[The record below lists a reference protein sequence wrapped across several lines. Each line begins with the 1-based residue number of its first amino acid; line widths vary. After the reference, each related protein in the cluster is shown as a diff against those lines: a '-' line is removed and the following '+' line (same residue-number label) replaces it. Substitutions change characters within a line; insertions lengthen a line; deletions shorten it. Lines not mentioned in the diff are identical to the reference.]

1 MTALSID
8 NLLLILILLL
18 VLSAFFSGSETALM
32 SVNKYKLKHRVKKK
46 DVSALKVDY
55 LLNNPD
61 KTLGLILLLNNFVNI
76 LASAITTLI
85 AIELYGD
92 KGIAIAAG
100 VLTFIILV
108 FSEVTPKTFASHYS
122 DKIAYKISFFFYY
135 SLKVFNPIVKFI
147 NFFSKLILMVFGFDK
162 KKIHHDDLS
171 NEEIKTIIQESSNK
185 ITENYEEM
193 VLNLLDLQ
201 KVTVEH
207 AMIPKNDIEGIDIND
222 DDKNINSKLIDV
234 KHTRLPVYS
243 QTLNNLRGFINK
255 KHVPALLKANSTINA
270 DQLVSCLSEPYY
282 IPEDT
287 SLLSQLIIFKKEK
300 KRIGCVVDEYG
311 DIKGILTLDDIL
323 EEIVGEYNAG
333 YQKKNLV
340 KHISKYKI
348 EVNGSVQLRE
358 INKILTINLSESS
371 ITTINGYI
379 LESLQEIPE
388 VGMTFKKDNTIIEVM
403 EVSNNFVEKALIT
416 KNK

>member
-46 DVSALKVDY
+46 DVSALKVNY

-76 LASAITTLI
+76 LASAITTII
-85 AIELYGD
+85 AVELYGD

-100 VLTFIILV
+100 VLTFTILV

-147 NFFSKLILMVFGFDK
+147 NFFSKLLLMIFGFDK

-193 VLNLLDLQ
+193 ILNLLDLQ

-207 AMIPKNDIEGIDIND
+207 AMIPKNDIEGLDIND
-222 DDKNINSKLIDV
+222 DEKNINSKLIDV

-255 KHVPALLKANSTINA
+255 KHVPALLKTNSTINA
-270 DQLVSCLSEPYY
+270 DQLVACLSEPYY

-287 SLLSQLIIFKKEK
+287 SLLSQLITFKKEK

-323 EEIVGEYNAG
+323 EEIVGEYNAD
-333 YQKKNLV
+333 YQKKNLI

-388 VGMTFKKDNTIIEVM
+388 VGMTFKKDNTIIEVI

>member
-1 MTALSID
+1 MTTLSID
-8 NLLLILILLL
+8 SLFLVLILLL

-32 SVNKYKLKHRVKKK
+32 SVNRYKLKHRVKKK
-46 DVSALKVDY
+46 DDAALKVNY

-100 VLTFIILV
+100 FLTFVILV

-122 DKIAYKISFFFYY
+122 DRIAYKISFIFYY
-135 SLKVFNPIVKFI
+135 GLKLFNPVVKFI
-147 NFFSKLILMVFGFDK
+147 NFFSRLILRVFGFNK
-162 KKIHHDDLS
+162 KKILDDDLS

-193 VLNLLDLQ
+193 ILNLLDLQ
-201 KVTVEH
+201 KVTVEN
-207 AMIPKNDIEGIDIND
+207 AMIPKNDIKGLDISSSEENM
-222 DDKNINSKLIDV
+222 NAKLIDV
-234 KHTRLPVYS
+234 QHTRLPVYS
-243 QTLNNLRGFINK
+243 ETLNNLKGFINK
-255 KHVPALLKANSTINA
+255 KHVPALLKENNVINVN
-270 DQLVSCLSEPYY
+270 QLISCLSEPYY

-323 EEIVGEYNAG
+323 EEIVGEYNADQ
-333 YQKKNLV
+333 QKKNTI
-340 KHISKYKI
+340 KIISKNQI
-348 EVNGSVQLRE
+348 EVHGSVQLRE
-358 INKILTINLSESS
+358 INKILMLSLSETS

-388 VGMTFKKDNTIIEVM
+388 VGMTFKKDNTIIEVR
-403 EVSNNFVEKALIT
+403 EVNNNFVEKALIT
-416 KNK
+416 RNI

>member
-46 DVSALKVDY
+46 DVSALKVNY

-147 NFFSKLILMVFGFDK
+147 NFFSKLILMIFGFDK

-193 VLNLLDLQ
+193 ILNLLDLQ

-207 AMIPKNDIEGIDIND
+207 AMIPKNDIQGLDIND
-222 DDKNINSKLIDV
+222 DEKNINSKLIDV

-243 QTLNNLRGFINK
+243 QTLNNLKGFINK
-255 KHVPALLKANSTINA
+255 KHVPALLKKNSTINA

-323 EEIVGEYNAG
+323 EEIVGEYNAD
-333 YQKKNLV
+333 YQKKNLI
-340 KHISKYKI
+340 KHISKYQI

-358 INKILTINLSESS
+358 INKILKINLSESS

-388 VGMTFKKDNTIIEVM
+388 VGMTFKKDNTIIEVI
-403 EVSNNFVEKALIT
+403 EVSNNFVKKALIT

>member
-1 MTALSID
+1 MTTLSID
-8 NLLLILILLL
+8 SLFLVLILLL
-18 VLSAFFSGSETALM
+18 LLSAFFSGSETALM
-32 SVNKYKLKHRVKKK
+32 SVNRYKLKHRVKKK
-46 DVSALKVDY
+46 DDAALKVNY

-100 VLTFIILV
+100 FLTFVILV

-122 DKIAYKISFFFYY
+122 DRIAYKISFIFYY
-135 SLKVFNPIVKFI
+135 GLKLFNPVVKFI
-147 NFFSKLILMVFGFDK
+147 NFFSRLILRVFGFNK
-162 KKIHHDDLS
+162 KKILDDDLS

-193 VLNLLDLQ
+193 ILNLLDLQ
-201 KVTVEH
+201 KVTVEN
-207 AMIPKNDIEGIDIND
+207 AMIPKNDIKGLDISSSEENM
-222 DDKNINSKLIDV
+222 NAKLIDV
-234 KHTRLPVYS
+234 QHTRLPVYS
-243 QTLNNLRGFINK
+243 ETLNNLKGFINK
-255 KHVPALLKANSTINA
+255 KHVPALLKENNVINVN
-270 DQLVSCLSEPYY
+270 QLISCLSEPYY

-323 EEIVGEYNAG
+323 EEIVGEYNADQ
-333 YQKKNLV
+333 QKKNTI
-340 KHISKYKI
+340 KIISKNQI
-348 EVNGSVQLRE
+348 EVHGSVQLRE
-358 INKILTINLSESS
+358 INKILILSLSETS

-388 VGMTFKKDNTIIEVM
+388 VGMTFKKDNTIIEVR
-403 EVSNNFVEKALIT
+403 EVNNNFVKKALIT
-416 KNK
+416 KKI

>member
-46 DVSALKVDY
+46 DVSALKVNY

-61 KTLGLILLLNNFVNI
+61 KTLGLILLLNIFVNI

-147 NFFSKLILMVFGFDK
+147 NFFSKLILMIFGFDK

-193 VLNLLDLQ
+193 ILNLLDLQ

-207 AMIPKNDIEGIDIND
+207 AMIPKNDIEGLDIND
-222 DDKNINSKLIDV
+222 DEKNINSKLIDV

-243 QTLNNLRGFINK
+243 QTLNNLKGFINK
-255 KHVPALLKANSTINA
+255 KHVPALLKENSTINA

-323 EEIVGEYNAG
+323 EEIVGEYNAD
-333 YQKKNLV
+333 YQKKNLI

-388 VGMTFKKDNTIIEVM
+388 VGMTFKKDNTIIEVI
-403 EVSNNFVEKALIT
+403 EVNNNFVEKALIT

>member
-1 MTALSID
+1 MTTLSID

-18 VLSAFFSGSETALM
+18 ILSAFFSGSETALM

-46 DVSALKVDY
+46 DVSALKVNY

-76 LASAITTLI
+76 LASAITTII
-85 AIELYGD
+85 AVELYGD

-100 VLTFIILV
+100 VLTFTILV

-147 NFFSKLILMVFGFDK
+147 NFFSKLLLMIFGFDK

-193 VLNLLDLQ
+193 ILNLLDLQ

-207 AMIPKNDIEGIDIND
+207 AMIPKNDIEGLDIND
-222 DDKNINSKLIDV
+222 DEKNINSKLIDV

-255 KHVPALLKANSTINA
+255 KHVPALLKTNSTINA

-287 SLLSQLIIFKKEK
+287 SLLSQLITFKKEK

-323 EEIVGEYNAG
+323 EEIVGEYNAD
-333 YQKKNLV
+333 YQKKNLI

-388 VGMTFKKDNTIIEVM
+388 VGMTFKKDNTIIEVI
-403 EVSNNFVEKALIT
+403 EVSNNFVGKALIT

>member
-8 NLLLILILLL
+8 SLLLILALLL
-18 VLSAFFSGSETALM
+18 LLSAFFSGSETALM
-32 SVNKYKLKHRVKKK
+32 SVNRYKLKHRVKKK
-46 DVSALKVDY
+46 DVSALKVNY

-135 SLKVFNPIVKFI
+135 SLKIFNPIVKFI
-147 NFFSKLILMVFGFDK
+147 NFFSKLILMIFGFDK

-193 VLNLLDLQ
+193 ILNLLDLQ
-201 KVTVEH
+201 KVSVEH
-207 AMIPKNDIEGIDIND
+207 AMIPKNDIEGLDINNND
-222 DDKNINSKLIDV
+222 EDINTKLIDV
-234 KHTRLPVYS
+234 KYSRLPVYS
-243 QTLNNLRGFINK
+243 KTLNNLKGFINK
-255 KHVPALLKANSTINA
+255 KHVPALLKKNNIIDAE
-270 DQLVSCLSEPYY
+270 QLNSCLSEPYY
-282 IPEDT
+282 ITEDT
-287 SLLSQLIIFKKEK
+287 SLLSQLITFKKEK

-311 DIKGILTLDDIL
+311 DIKGLLTLDDIL
-323 EEIVGEYNAG
+323 EEIVGEYNAD
-333 YQKKNLV
+333 YQKKNLI
-340 KHISKYKI
+340 KNITKYKV
-348 EVNGSVQLRE
+348 EVHGSVQLRE
-358 INKILTINLSESS
+358 INKILKINLSESS

-388 VGMTFKKDNTIIEVM
+388 VGMAFKKDNTIIEVI
-403 EVSNNFVEKALIT
+403 EVNNNFVEKALIT
-416 KNK
+416 KNI

>member
-46 DVSALKVDY
+46 DVSALKVNY

-76 LASAITTLI
+76 LASAITTII
-85 AIELYGD
+85 AVELYGD

-100 VLTFIILV
+100 VLTFTILV

-147 NFFSKLILMVFGFDK
+147 NFFSKLLLMIFGFDK

-193 VLNLLDLQ
+193 ILNLLDLQ

-207 AMIPKNDIEGIDIND
+207 AMIPKNDIEGLDIND
-222 DDKNINSKLIDV
+222 DEKNINSKLIDV

-255 KHVPALLKANSTINA
+255 KHVPALLKTNSTINA

-287 SLLSQLIIFKKEK
+287 SLLSQLITFKKEK

-323 EEIVGEYNAG
+323 EEIVGEYNAD
-333 YQKKNLV
+333 YQKKNLI

-388 VGMTFKKDNTIIEVM
+388 VGMTFKKDNIIIEVR
-403 EVSNNFVEKALIT
+403 EVNNNFVEKALIT

>member
-1 MTALSID
+1 MTTLSID
-8 NLLLILILLL
+8 SLFLVLILLL

-32 SVNKYKLKHRVKKK
+32 SVNRYKLKHRVKKK
-46 DVSALKVDY
+46 DDAALKVNY

-100 VLTFIILV
+100 FLTFVILV

-122 DKIAYKISFFFYY
+122 DRIAYKISFIFYY
-135 SLKVFNPIVKFI
+135 GLKLFNPVVKFI
-147 NFFSKLILMVFGFDK
+147 NFFSRLILRVFGFNK
-162 KKIHHDDLS
+162 KKILDDDLS

-193 VLNLLDLQ
+193 ILNLLDLQ
-201 KVTVEH
+201 KVTVEN
-207 AMIPKNDIEGIDIND
+207 AMIPKNDIKGLDISSSEENM
-222 DDKNINSKLIDV
+222 NSKLIDV
-234 KHTRLPVYS
+234 QHTRLPVYS
-243 QTLNNLRGFINK
+243 ETLNNLKGFINK
-255 KHVPALLKANSTINA
+255 KHVPALLKENNVINVN
-270 DQLVSCLSEPYY
+270 QLISCLSEPYY

-323 EEIVGEYNAG
+323 EEIVGEYNADQ
-333 YQKKNLV
+333 QKKNTI
-340 KHISKYKI
+340 KIISKNQI
-348 EVNGSVQLRE
+348 EVHGSVQLRE
-358 INKILTINLSESS
+358 INKILMLSLSETS

-388 VGMTFKKDNTIIEVM
+388 VGMTFKKDNTIIEVR
-403 EVSNNFVEKALIT
+403 EVNNNFVEKALIT
-416 KNK
+416 RNI

>member
-8 NLLLILILLL
+8 SLLLILVLLL
-18 VLSAFFSGSETALM
+18 LLSAFFSGSETALM
-32 SVNKYKLKHRVKKK
+32 SVNRYKLKHRVKKK
-46 DVSALKVDY
+46 DVSALKVNY

-135 SLKVFNPIVKFI
+135 SLKIFNPIVKFI
-147 NFFSKLILMVFGFDK
+147 NFFSKLILMIFGFDK

-193 VLNLLDLQ
+193 ILNLLDLQ
-201 KVTVEH
+201 KVSVEH
-207 AMIPKNDIEGIDIND
+207 AMIPKNDIEGLDISNNDEDINT
-222 DDKNINSKLIDV
+222 KLISV
-234 KHTRLPVYS
+234 KYSRLPVYS
-243 QTLNNLRGFINK
+243 KTLNNLKGFINK
-255 KHVPALLKANSTINA
+255 KHVPALLKKNNIIDAK
-270 DQLVSCLSEPYY
+270 QLNSCLSEPYY

-287 SLLSQLIIFKKEK
+287 SLLSQLITFKKEK

-311 DIKGILTLDDIL
+311 DIKGLLTLDDIL
-323 EEIVGEYNAG
+323 EEIVGEYNAD
-333 YQKKNLV
+333 YQKKNLI
-340 KHISKYKI
+340 KNITKYKV
-348 EVNGSVQLRE
+348 EVHGSVQLRE
-358 INKILTINLSESS
+358 INKILKINLSESS

-388 VGMTFKKDNTIIEVM
+388 VGMAFKKDNTIIEVI
-403 EVSNNFVEKALIT
+403 EVNNNFVEKALIT
-416 KNK
+416 KNI